1 MKFQI
6 ITTVLLVTS
15 CLVGLSAQDSKFYG
29 AEYEKECGNP
39 LVENMSWKSIDGKVV
54 EVLKGDAI
62 IVLMANNERKHVS
75 LAGVNSASSLAA
87 QALLFNLILNR
98 EVSVLVNPSNIA
110 ANEVRGVVHHQSRD
124 INLELI
130 KEGAARYQAPPP
142 YSMSNYTACVYR
154 IAEKQARDYGTGMW
168 AQEKEREFSALGMQD
183 SKYFTDKLGK
193 PAELG
198 TPAELYRH
206 RSGINVQV
214 TYDGKGRVCSIHLSD
229 PARQRFDRP
238 SSSRLLVVAD
248 ELVPNSLRGSFL
260 GRTGEIGNCISL
272 EYKDYE
278 RVLIQI
284 NDDFCYEQWVRVLF
298 KRPSCGKPPQIR
310 GLAPT
315 RRR

>member
-1 MKFQI
+1 
-6 ITTVLLVTS
+6 
-15 CLVGLSAQDSKFYG
+15 
-29 AEYEKECGNP
+29 
-39 LVENMSWKSIDGKVV
+39 
-54 EVLKGDAI
+54 
-62 IVLMANNERKHVS
+62 MANNERKHVS
-75 LAGVNSASSLAA
+75 LAGVNSDSSLAA
-87 QALLFNLILNR
+87 QALLINLILNR

-110 ANEVRGVVHHQSRD
+110 AQEVRGVVHHQSRD

-154 IAEKQARDYGTGMW
+154 IAEKQAREYGIGTW

-193 PAELG
+193 PVELG
-198 TPAELYRH
+198 TTAELYRH

-214 TYDGKGRVCSIHLSD
+214 TYDGKGQVCSIHLSD
-229 PARQRFDRP
+229 PARQRFDH

-315 RRR
+315 RNR